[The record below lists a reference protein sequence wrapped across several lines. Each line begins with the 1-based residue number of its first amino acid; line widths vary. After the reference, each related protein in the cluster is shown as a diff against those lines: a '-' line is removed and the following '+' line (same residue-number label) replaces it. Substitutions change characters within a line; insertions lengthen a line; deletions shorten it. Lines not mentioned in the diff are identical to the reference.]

1 MFIARIIPHG
11 LFPICGESSSI
22 MRRLS
27 GNQREFSVNA
37 TGIRWQPD
45 GVVAVG
51 FVSNQE
57 RIKPRTNV
65 SLIFPTEIDAM
76 SKVLIDAVL
85 AERINLPY
93 RYETAGNAA
102 CLMGFTLWGERGNGS
117 SGRDN
122 RLRSLDLLV
131 FPWGGGLAWL
141 QLDEASVSCMKALLC
156 WACVVY
162 HRRNH
167 LTEGDFHG

>member
-11 LFPICGESSSI
+11 LFPICGESPST

-37 TGIRWQPD
+37 TGIRRQPD
-45 GVVAVG
+45 GAVAMG

-57 RIKPRTNV
+57 RIKPRT
-65 SLIFPTEIDAM
+65 LFYHYFP
-76 SKVLIDAVL
+76 SKDELTSAVL
-85 AERINLPY
+85 NTYVGEFVEALLLAP
-93 RYETAGNAA
+93 TVANA
-102 CLMGFTLWGERGNGS
+102 LWSKGGYM
-117 SGRDN
+117 
-122 RLRSLDLLV
+122 RSLDLLV

>member
-1 MFIARIIPHG
+1 M
-11 LFPICGESSSI
+11 
-22 MRRLS
+22 
-27 GNQREFSVNA
+27 
-37 TGIRWQPD
+37 
-45 GVVAVG
+45 G

-57 RIKPRTNV
+57 RIKPRT
-65 SLIFPTEIDAM
+65 LFYHYFP
-76 SKVLIDAVL
+76 SKDELTSAVL
-85 AERINLPY
+85 DTYVGEFVEALLLAP
-93 RYETAGNAA
+93 TVANA
-102 CLMGFTLWGERGNGS
+102 LWSKGGYM
-117 SGRDN
+117 
-122 RLRSLDLLV
+122 RSLDLLV